1 MLGFLLRRVHLA
13 SLFPHWTIR
22 TAAYLV
28 AGLLITGFGMV
39 LATWRWNCVL
49 NALELPQPLRPL
61 LGHYLAG
68 LFVGNFL
75 PSTVGGDVLR
85 TRRLGAATGEPEVSF
100 ASVVLERLTGWIV
113 LPVLSLAAFVIN
125 RGLLRFGRSSTIA
138 FVVTAA
144 TLGALVLVLA
154 AAGSP
159 SIGGRLAGHG
169 SWLRFLGAVHLGI
182 DRLRRHRRLAVNVLL
197 AGFAYQ
203 LVVVAAAWLTARA
216 LGVHLSSTAALAF
229 VPIVAIVQVLPI
241 SVGGL
246 GLREQAFSLFLHPL
260 GVPTGRAVALGLLLY
275 GMNLA
280 ASLAGAPAFALG
292 NRPDTRPKQP
302 VVT

>member
-13 SLFPHWTIR
+13 SLFPEWSIR
-22 TAAYLV
+22 TLAYLV
-28 AGLLITGFGMV
+28 AGLAITGLGVV
-39 LATWRWNCVL
+39 LATWRWQCVL
-49 NALELPQPLRPL
+49 EALELPQPLRPL

-85 TRRLGAATGEPEVSF
+85 TRRLSAATGESEVSF
-100 ASVVLERLTGWIV
+100 ASVVIERLTGWIV
-113 LPVLSLAAFVIN
+113 LPVLSLMAFVVN
-125 RGLLRFGRSSTIA
+125 RGLLRFGRSSSVA
-138 FVVTAA
+138 FAVTAA
-144 TLGALVLVLA
+144 TLLALVGVLA

-159 SIGGRLAGHG
+159 RIGGRLAGHS

-182 DRLRRHRRLAVNVLL
+182 DRLRRHRRLTGNVLF
-197 AGFAYQ
+197 AGFLYQ

-216 LGVHLSSTAALAF
+216 LGVQLSSTAALAF

-246 GLREQAFSLFLHPL
+246 GLREQAFTLFLHPL

-280 ASLAGAPAFALG
+280 ASLAGAPAFAFG
-292 NRPDTRPKQP
+292 QRKAVPA
-302 VVT
+302 

>member
-1 MLGFLLRRVHLA
+1 M
-13 SLFPHWTIR
+13 
-22 TAAYLV
+22 
-28 AGLLITGFGMV
+28 
-39 LATWRWNCVL
+39 
-49 NALELPQPLRPL
+49 
-61 LGHYLAG
+61 
-68 LFVGNFL
+68 
-75 PSTVGGDVLR
+75 
-85 TRRLGAATGEPEVSF
+85 
-100 ASVVLERLTGWIV
+100 
-113 LPVLSLAAFVIN
+113 
-125 RGLLRFGRSSTIA
+125 
-138 FVVTAA
+138 
-144 TLGALVLVLA
+144 
-154 AAGSP
+154 
-159 SIGGRLAGHG
+159 
-169 SWLRFLGAVHLGI
+169 GI

-292 NRPDTRPKQP
+292 NRPGTRPKQP

>member
-13 SLFPHWTIR
+13 SLFPEWSLR
-22 TAAYLV
+22 TLLYLV
-28 AGLLITGFGMV
+28 AGLAITSVGMV
-39 LATWRWNCVL
+39 LATWRWQCVL
-49 NALELPQPLRPL
+49 NALELPQPLPPL
-61 LGHYLAG
+61 LSHYMAG

-85 TRRLGAATGEPEVSF
+85 TRRLSAATHEPEVSF
-100 ASVVLERLTGWIV
+100 ASVVIERLTGWIV
-113 LPVLSLAAFVIN
+113 LPVLSLLAFTIN
-125 RGLLRFGRSSTIA
+125 RGLLRFGRSST
-138 FVVTAA
+138 TALVITLA
-144 TLGALVLVLA
+144 TLAALGAVLL
-154 AAGSP
+154 AAGS
-159 SIGGRLAGHG
+159 SKIGGRLAGHG

-182 DRLRRHRRLAVNVLL
+182 DRLRRHRRLTLKVLL

-280 ASLAGAPAFALG
+280 ASLAGAPAFAVG
-292 NRPDTRPKQP
+292 QRKVAAAT
-302 VVT
+302 